1 MENYVAL
8 DLETTGLSPKND
20 RILEIGAV
28 KIEEGRETGRIAT
41 LIDPQM
47 KIPERITALTGISQD
62 MVKGMPV
69 IGEVVGELVEFCE
82 GFPLL
87 GHNIIFDFSF
97 VKQWAVN
104 SGLEFEHQ
112 GIDTLKIARV
122 LVPELPEKGLQ
133 ALRMHYQIEQ
143 EHAHRALKMPW

>member
-47 KIPERITALTGISQD
+47 KIPERITD
-62 MVKGMPV
+62 R
-69 IGEVVGELVEFCE
+69 
-82 GFPLL
+82 
-87 GHNIIFDFSF
+87 DFS
-97 VKQWAVN
+97 
-104 SGLEFEHQ
+104 GD
-112 GIDTLKIARV
+112 G
-122 LVPELPEKGLQ
+122 KGN
-133 ALRMHYQIEQ
+133 AGN
-143 EHAHRALKMPW
+143 W